1 MSSST
6 TAAATNSLTTNS
18 LPFENRRLISMILGI
33 FFLSGFSGLIY
44 ESIWSHYLKLFL
56 GHAAYAQTLVLVIFM
71 GGMAIGSWLA
81 AKLSHRYRNLLL
93 CYAVVEGVIGLLGI
107 VFHPLFVGATS
118 VAFSTVIPALGDA
131 SLVIDT
137 FKWSLGAALILP
149 QSILLGATF
158 PFISAGVIRLTT
170 SDAAGKQIS
179 MLYFINSLGA
189 SIGVLASGFVL
200 VDKLGLPGTIL
211 FAGSINLVLAIL
223 VWSLTKGMDEN
234 PSLQVAAPAAA
245 SKQISRPVLKLL
257 LATAALTGLSSFIYE
272 IAWIRM
278 LALLL
283 GATTHAFELMLS
295 AFILGLAIGGYLVR
309 SHVDRFRNPFS
320 ALGYIQLA
328 MGIAAAST
336 LVSYNSLFELMSFV
350 YQGLQT
356 NLQGYYLYNVV
367 MHGFALLM
375 MLPATIFAGMT
386 LPLITRMLLD
396 ETGDEK
402 AIGYIYTANTLGSIV
417 GVIAAVHLIMP
428 FLGLRN
434 LLAVGCLVDILLALW
449 LFSRANQ
456 QQADSRRMGAAAGTL
471 LLLMFITLRFDFNLV
486 YTSSGVFRMGVLFTP
501 GQASV
506 EYHRD
511 GKTATVDVV
520 KVDDTLSIRT
530 NGKPDAGVPLS
541 LGLNKGTSISTLEDY
556 YTMTLCAVLPMSV
569 RDNLRDAAVI
579 GMGSGISS
587 HTLLGNPDVR
597 TVDTIEIEPAM
608 VEGAKQFGRFSEK
621 VFSDPRSHIYI
632 DDAKT
637 FFTKHNK
644 RYDLIISEPSNP
656 WVSGVS
662 GLFTQ
667 EFYRHVSRHVT
678 QDGIFAQWIHM
689 YEIDDKLIASVIA
702 ALSDVFPHFSI
713 YQMNSGD
720 MLIMA
725 SFTELGDPRFDVF
738 AYPDIRQQMSMLE
751 IQTLDDLLLRKMGD
765 KNVMYPLYQ
774 GFNQQRNSDYYPRL
788 DQGAALARF
797 TKASASLT
805 VDWES
810 MRYFLLDGRV
820 PSAPAHAIE
829 GGTAAYMVSN
839 RVSAEKMRA
848 FLMHYDYSKPL
859 SAEDYINPYL
869 ASNKQLNHFINGLRL
884 SQTGTQQWID
894 AATWVARHV
903 TLYLPAEEGVAL
915 WDKVASLSTVTGQP
929 DAVKWVAFHRAMAA
943 RDYPN
948 VATLSMQLL
957 QHGSQTGQD
966 TRNLLGFM
974 YVAANAKTGHYRH
987 AMEAMQQFYPDPDA
1001 LQPTEKLLLHLVLFG
1016 LQQEKQG
1023 KSYRF

>member
-6 TAAATNSLTTNS
+6 PSAITIS
-18 LPFENRRLISMILGI
+18 LPFENHRLISMILGI

-107 VFHPLFVGATS
+107 IFHPLFVGATS
-118 VAFSTVIPALGDA
+118 VAFSSIIPALGDA

-170 SDAAGKQIS
+170 SGAAGKQIS

-189 SIGVLASGFVL
+189 SIGVLVSGFVL

-234 PSLQVAAPAAA
+234 PSLPVAAPAAA
-245 SKQISRPVLKLL
+245 AKQISRSVLKLL

-295 AFILGLAIGGYLVR
+295 AFILGLAIGGYLIR

-336 LVSYNSLFELMSFV
+336 LVSYNSLFELMAFV

-386 LPLITRMLLD
+386 LPLITRMLLE

-402 AIGYIYTANTLGSIV
+402 AIGYIYTANTLGSII

-449 LFSRANQ
+449 LFSQANLQ
-456 QQADSRRMGAAAGTL
+456 QVDSRRIGAAAGTL
-471 LLLMFITLRFDFNLV
+471 LLLMFITLRFDFNLA
-486 YTSSGVFRMGVLFTP
+486 YTSSGVFRFGTLFSP
-501 GQASV
+501 ELVNV

-520 KVDDTLSIRT
+520 NTEGVINIRT
-530 NGKPDAGVPLS
+530 NGKPDAGVPV
-541 LGLNKGTSISTLEDY
+541 SIGDGQEADTDLIEDY
-556 YTMTLCAVLPMSV
+556 FTMTLCAVLPMSV
-569 RDNLRDAAVI
+569 RDDIRDVAVI

-587 HTLLGNPDVR
+587 HTLLGNQSIQK
-597 TVDTIEIEPAM
+597 VDTIEIEPAM
-608 VEGAKQFGRFSEK
+608 VEGARKFGHISER
-621 VFSDPRSHIYI
+621 VFTDSRSHIYI

-637 FFTKHNK
+637 FFTKHDK

-662 GLFTQ
+662 GLFTK
-667 EFYRHVSRHVT
+667 EFYQHISRHVN
-678 QDGIFAQWIHM
+678 QNGIFAQWIHM
-689 YEIDDKLIASVIA
+689 YEINDKLIASVIV
-702 ALSDVFPHFSI
+702 ALADVFPHFSI

-725 SFTELGDPRFDVF
+725 SFSEIGDPRYNVF
-738 AYPDIRQQMSMLE
+738 ASSALREQMAILG
-751 IQTLDDLLLRKMGD
+751 IHTLDDLLLRKMGD
-765 KNVMYPLYQ
+765 RNAMYPLYL
-774 GFNQQRNSDYYPRL
+774 GFTQLPNSDYYPSL
-788 DQGAALARF
+788 DQGSALARF
-797 TKASASLT
+797 TKTHANLSF
-805 VDWES
+805 DWEPW
-810 MRYFLLDGRV
+810 RYFLLNIHV
-820 PSAPAHAIE
+820 PQPSSLRLDRSA
-829 GGTAAYMVSN
+829 GVYMVAS
-839 RVSAEKMRA
+839 RIAALRA
-848 FLMHYDYSKPL
+848 QSFLMEYDYSKPY
-859 SAEDYINPYL
+859 AKEDYSNPYMMN
-869 ASNKQLNHFINGLRL
+869 SHEMRNFVNGLRL
-884 SQTGTQQWID
+884 GVTDTRQWID
-894 AATWVARHV
+894 AATWVARNA
-903 TLYLPAEEGVAL
+903 TLYLSVEEGVAL
-915 WDKVASLSTVTGQP
+915 WDRIAMLP
-929 DAVKWVAFHRAMAA
+929 AVKSNPNTARWIAFHRAIAA
-943 RDYPN
+943 RDYTN
-948 VATLSMQLL
+948 LAASSMQLL
-957 QHGSQTGQD
+957 QSGEDVGQN
-966 TRNLLGFM
+966 TRNLLGFL
-974 YVAANAKTGHYRH
+974 YVAANAKTGRYQD
-987 AMEAMQQFYPDPDA
+987 AMTA
-1001 LQPTEKLLLHLVLFG
+1001 LQKAYPSSKPPKDADRLLLHLVLFG

-1023 KSYRF
+1023 KLYRF

>member
-6 TAAATNSLTTNS
+6 TATSQ
-18 LPFENRRLISMILGI
+18 PFENSRLISVILGI

-81 AKLSHRYRNLLL
+81 ARLSHRYRNLLL

-107 VFHPLFVGATS
+107 VFHPLFVGATT
-118 VAFSTVIPALGDA
+118 VAFNSVIPSMGDA
-131 SLVIDT
+131 SGLIDT
-137 FKWSLGAALILP
+137 FKWLLGAALILP

-158 PFISAGVIRLTT
+158 PFISAGVIRLTAN
-170 SDAAGKQIS
+170 DAGKQIS

-189 SIGVLASGFVL
+189 SIGVLVSGFVL

-211 FAGSINLVLAIL
+211 LAGGINLVLAFL
-223 VWSLTKGMDEN
+223 VWSLTKGMDE
-234 PSLQVAAPAAA
+234 QHTAPA
-245 SKQISRPVLKLL
+245 KMPNRTGGTVSRPVLTLL

-328 MGIAAAST
+328 MGLAAAST

-350 YQGLQT
+350 YKGLQT
-356 NLQGYYLYNVV
+356 NLQGYYLYNMV

-402 AIGYIYTANTLGSIV
+402 AIGYIYTANTLGSIT
-417 GVIAAVHLIMP
+417 GVIVAVHLIMP

-434 LLAVGCLVDILLALW
+434 LLVAGCLVDILLALW

-456 QQADSRRMGAAAGTL
+456 QQIDSRRMVASAGAL
-471 LLLMFITLRFDFNLV
+471 LVLMFITLRFDFNLV
-486 YTSSGVFRMGVLFTP
+486 YTSSGVFRMGTLLDAS
-501 GQASV
+501 QAEV
-506 EYHRD
+506 VYHKD

-520 KVDDTLSIRT
+520 KVDGFLSIRT
-530 NGKPDAGVPLS
+530 NGKADAGILLS
-541 LGLNKGTSISTLEDY
+541 SGTEGGPDSAVIAAKAEDHF
-556 YTMTLCAVLPMSV
+556 TMTLCAVLPMSL
-569 RDNLRDAAVI
+569 RDNIRDVAVI

-587 HTLLGNPDVR
+587 HTLLGNPDLR
-597 TVDTIEIEPAM
+597 KVDTIEIEPAM
-608 VEGAKQFGRFSEK
+608 VEGARQFGRFSER
-621 VFSDPRSHIYI
+621 VFTDPRSHIYI

-637 FFTKHNK
+637 FFTKHDK
-644 RYDLIISEPSNP
+644 RYDLIVSEPSNP

-667 EFYRHVSRHVT
+667 EFYRHVSRHVNPG
-678 QDGIFAQWIHM
+678 GIFAQWIHM

-702 ALSDVFPHFSI
+702 ALGDVFPHFSI
-713 YQMNSGD
+713 YLMNSGD

-725 SFTELGDPRFDVF
+725 SFTELGDPRVNVF
-738 AYPDIRQQMSMLE
+738 AYPE
-751 IQTLDDLLLRKMGD
+751 IQKEMALLGIRTLDDLALRKMGD
-765 KNVMYPLYQ
+765 RNVMYPLYQ
-774 GFNQQRNSDYYPRL
+774 GFSQEHNSDYYPRL

-797 TKASASLT
+797 TKANAQLMYDWDSL
-805 VDWES
+805 
-810 MRYFLLDGRV
+810 RYLLIDGRV
-820 PSAPAHAIE
+820 PDASTTVIDRSP
-829 GGTAAYMVSN
+829 GLYMVTD
-839 RVSAEKMRA
+839 RVAARKAQA
-848 FLMHYDYSKPL
+848 FLMQYDYAQAF
-859 SAEDYINPYL
+859 SAEDYANPYL
-869 ASNKQLNHFINGLRL
+869 LSNPKLLDFINGLRL
-884 SQTGTQQWID
+884 GRTDTKQWID
-894 AATWVARHV
+894 AATWVARNA
-903 TLYLPAEEGVAL
+903 TFYLSTEEGIAL
-915 WDKVASLSTVTGQP
+915 WDKIAALPAVATQT
-929 DAVKWVAFHRAMAA
+929 DTAKWVAFHRAVAA
-943 RDYPN
+943 RDYKN
-948 VATLSMQLL
+948 VAELSLQLL
-957 QHGSQTGQD
+957 ESNGQMGQAARD
-966 TRNLLGFM
+966 FAGFM
-974 YVAANAKTGHYRH
+974 YVAANAKTGHYQH
-987 AMEAMQQFYPDPDA
+987 AMMAMQKFYPNPDA
-1001 LQPTEKLLLHLVLFG
+1001 LRPEERLVLHLVLYG

-1023 KSYRF
+1023 KQYRF